1 VLTASYSTVVEH
13 MKFPVALK
21 SIIAGMVSLFIV
33 TSHISCVYND
43 FVAYSSIK
51 GVKAIPSVFCHPIH
65 FLVT

>member
-1 VLTASYSTVVEH
+1 VLTASHSTVVEH
-13 MKFPVALK
+13 MKFLIALK

-33 TSHISCVYND
+33 TSHISCVCND

-51 GVKAIPSVFCHPIH
+51 GVKAIPSVLYYLIR